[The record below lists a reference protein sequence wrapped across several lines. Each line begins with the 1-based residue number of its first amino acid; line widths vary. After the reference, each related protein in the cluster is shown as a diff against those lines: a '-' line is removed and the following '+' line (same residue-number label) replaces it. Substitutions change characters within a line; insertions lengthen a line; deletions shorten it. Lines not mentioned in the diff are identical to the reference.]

1 MIAYHTDSYELRV
14 IRLEYDE
21 AYELATILDY
31 KVVDKDQSL
40 VLQGDVHVD
49 CKYLQ

>member
-1 MIAYHTDSYELRV
+1 VIAYHTDSYEVRV

-21 AYELATILDY
+21 AYELATVLDY

-40 VLQGDVHVD
+40 ILQGDLNVD
-49 CKYLQ
+49 CKFL